1 MGHAP
6 TAHVTPVLSHRD
18 VLAALEIVR
27 RAVEAKA
34 RAAALAFADAHGEL
48 IAFARCD
55 GALMASGTLA
65 INKAFTAARLGRPTR
80 LLGETIRA
88 KGTDIAFY
96 GDARYVGFPGGLPVR
111 IDGIV
116 VGAVAVSGLSDDE
129 DETLAGLGVA
139 YLEGPAPA
147 SIGA

>member
-1 MGHAP
+1 MRHAP

-55 GALMASGTLA
+55 RALMASGTLA

-111 IDGIV
+111 IDGVV

>member
-1 MGHAP
+1 MRHAP

-34 RAAALAFADAHGEL
+34 RAAALAIADAHGEL

-55 GALMASGTLA
+55 GALIASGTLA
-65 INKAFTAARLGRPTR
+65 VNKAFTAARLGRPTR

-111 IDGIV
+111 IDGVV

-139 YLEGPAPA
+139 YLEGRAPA
-147 SIGA
+147 SISA